1 MNEQELVA
9 GLRSG
14 DSTAFE
20 QLVRTYSRRLLATA
34 ARMLGSER
42 DAEDVVQDSLISA
55 WKGIAGFDG
64 AASLYTW
71 LHRISVNACLARLRT
86 MAAKSEVP
94 LAGLDRSVGLAF
106 EGLPT
111 AWAEPG
117 PNLEKRLAMR
127 HAIQRALQQIPEEF
141 RTVLLLRDVEE
152 LSSREVSDCLGIPD
166 ATVRQRLHRARAT
179 MAELLRPEL
188 CDGPELTCG
197 GQLDLLLDYIDN
209 LLPAELQGPIHA
221 HIESCPA
228 CTSLLHTY
236 RMTVGFPRALADLT
250 APDPDKAWVSETAA
264 MAKAELLPQ
273 RGKKRG

>member
-9 GLRSG
+9 GLRLG

-20 QLVRTYSRRLLATA
+20 QLLRAYSGRLLATA

-42 DAEDVVQDSLISA
+42 DAEDVVQETLVST

-64 AASLYTW
+64 EASLYTW

-86 MAAKSEVP
+86 MAAKSEVT
-94 LAGLDRSVGLAF
+94 LAGPDRSLGLAF

-117 PNLEKRLAMR
+117 PNLEKRVAMR
-127 HAIQRALQQIPEEF
+127 QAIQRALQLIPEEF

-152 LSSREVSDCLGIPD
+152 LSSREVSDRLGIPD
-166 ATVRQRLHRARAT
+166 TTVRQRLHRARAS

-209 LLPAELQGPIHA
+209 LLPAELRGLVHA
-221 HIESCPA
+221 HIEGCPA

-236 RMTVGFPRALADLT
+236 LITVGVPRAIADLT
-250 APDPDKAWVSETAA
+250 AWEPDEAWVSDTAA
-264 MAKAELLPQ
+264 KAKAELLPQ
-273 RGKKRG
+273 RG